1 MGRAELPLDPDSS
14 PVARFA
20 HDLRALRR
28 EAGSPTYRELARR
41 TFYSVTSLSQAAAG
55 RSLPTLTI
63 TLAFVEACG
72 GDSAQ
77 WRRRWHELA
86 ATSPVEHPPPTT
98 SAVVS
103 VSLSA
108 GRATSGLRLL
118 NRHRAPVLG
127 LVAAHRRAVSYVA
140 TVAADCPQVAG
151 ASAIA
156 YDPAPPVWSTGTLG
170 GWSGDGCYGE
180 FFFESQSGRA
190 AISPNY
196 MQWTMRGIDATR
208 AGCLISIFRREL
220 RALSRIR
227 PLRHID
233 FDPGNPP
240 RHRAAHCR
248 PGRAPRGLDWRRPLP
263 GARRLAARR
272 RQRPG
277 PAAPGHHRRRHPR
290 LLSGRLAR
298 RTGPAIGN
306 LLARALLTKA
316 QAG

>member
-196 MQWTMRGIDATR
+196 VQWTMRGIDATR
-208 AGCLISIFRREL
+208 AGCLISIFVANSAHSAGFAHYDISTLIRGTPHVIGQRIVDQGAHHGDWIGAGPFRVRGGWL
-220 RALSRIR
+220 RV
-227 PLRHID
+227 D
-233 FDPGNPP
+233 VNGQDP
-240 RHRAAHCR
+240 RHRDITA
-248 PGRAPRGLDWRRPLP
+248 
-263 GARRLAARR
+263 GAIHVYC
-272 RQRPG
+272 
-277 PAAPGHHRRRHPR
+277 PAG
-290 LLSGRLAR
+290 
-298 RTGPAIGN
+298 
-306 LLARALLTKA
+306 
-316 QAG
+316 